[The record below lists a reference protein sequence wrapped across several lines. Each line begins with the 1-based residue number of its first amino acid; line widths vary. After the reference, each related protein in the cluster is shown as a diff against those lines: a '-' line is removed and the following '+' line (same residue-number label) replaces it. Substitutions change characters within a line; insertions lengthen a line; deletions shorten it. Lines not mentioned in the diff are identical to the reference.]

1 MLHTHVAAQT
11 PRLLCELSL
20 RCDGG
25 TSKGHNRPKEFRI
38 RTLHAHPPVL
48 LLISAFDIATSPHRN
63 SARHMEKFVVQKNEF
78 VCSSVMSETFKQLI
92 QKERVSPRRYMP

>member
-11 PRLLCELSL
+11 PRQLCELPL

-25 TSKGHNRPKEFRI
+25 TSESRNRPKEFQI
-38 RTLHAHPPVL
+38 RTLHEHPPML
-48 LLISAFDIATSPHRN
+48 LLISAFGIATSWHRS

-78 VCSSVMSETFKQLI
+78 VCSSVC
-92 QKERVSPRRYMP
+92 QKHSNN